1 MVVDDGS
8 RFETWWPR
16 GQWRFS
22 NRWGT
27 AFNDALVAI
36 IMVGNVINAKTIPPT
51 TGADLGKCITLR
63 KIANPSKPKIIEGTA
78 AKLFMLTSIKSV
90 NLFLGA
96 NSSRNTPAATAIGK
110 DKIRVINKVK
120 KVPITEP
127 KIPACSGSVESAFKK
142 VFI

>member
-1 MVVDDGS
+1 MAASLIDG
-8 RFETWWPR
+8 
-16 GQWRFS
+16 
-22 NRWGT
+22 GT

-127 KIPACSGSVESAFKK
+127 KFQLALAQSNLLLKK

>member
-1 MVVDDGS
+1 
-8 RFETWWPR
+8 
-16 GQWRFS
+16 
-22 NRWGT
+22 
-27 AFNDALVAI
+27 
-36 IMVGNVINAKTIPPT
+36 
-51 TGADLGKCITLR
+51 
-63 KIANPSKPKIIEGTA
+63 
-78 AKLFMLTSIKSV
+78 MLTSIKSV

-142 VFI
+142 SFYLNQILYHHFFQNS

>member
-1 MVVDDGS
+1 
-8 RFETWWPR
+8 
-16 GQWRFS
+16 
-22 NRWGT
+22 
-27 AFNDALVAI
+27 
-36 IMVGNVINAKTIPPT
+36 
-51 TGADLGKCITLR
+51 
-63 KIANPSKPKIIEGTA
+63 
-78 AKLFMLTSIKSV
+78 MLTSIKSV

-142 VFI
+142 KFLFKPNFISPFFSKLLNQPS